1 MTCGLL
7 RDKLYLTRQFHY
19 ATGVSLFNDKSVV
32 IAPGQKVGLVGYS
45 GAGKSTFVNLILGVY
60 SFQSGQILIF
70 GQDINCVNQSS
81 LRRAI
86 SMIPQD
92 PSLFNRTLMENIRY
106 GRPDATDE
114 AVIAAA
120 KQAHAHEFIT
130 ALDDGYHTCVGERGT
145 KISGGQRQRIAI
157 ARAILKNAPILILDE
172 ATSQLDSQTEKDIQE
187 SMQVLMQ
194 NKTSIVIAH
203 RLSTLL
209 DMDRI
214 LVLNRGMIVEDGTHQ
229 SLLRSD
235 SLYKK
240 LWDAQIGG
248 FLPDH

>member
-1 MTCGLL
+1 MLVIGDAPTKPTVDKRPDL
-7 RDKLYLTRQFHY
+7 RVAGQIVFDQVQFHY

-45 GAGKSTFVNLILGVY
+45 GSGKSTFVNLILGLY
-60 SFQSGQILIF
+60 SLQSGQILID

-145 KISGGQRQRIAI
+145 KISMVSVSE
-157 ARAILKNAPILILDE
+157 L
-172 ATSQLDSQTEKDIQE
+172 QL
-187 SMQVLMQ
+187 
-194 NKTSIVIAH
+194 
-203 RLSTLL
+203 
-209 DMDRI
+209 
-214 LVLNRGMIVEDGTHQ
+214 RG
-229 SLLRSD
+229 R
-235 SLYKK
+235 Y
-240 LWDAQIGG
+240 
-248 FLPDH
+248 